1 MRQRRYTDEQLAS
14 AVTTSQS
21 MRQVLTKLGLKP
33 AGGNYEVVKR
43 RIRELNLDTSHLL
56 GKAILRGKSHAYGT
70 RHLDQVLVHRKL
82 ENTYR
87 LRDRLL
93 HEGLKEH
100 RCDRCGGTEWLG
112 GPIPLELHHRD
123 GDRTN
128 NTLANIDLLCPN
140 CHALTDNYRGGKKK
154 V

>member
-1 MRQRRYTDEQLAS
+1 MSQRRYSDEQLVS
-14 AVTTSQS
+14 AVAASRS
-21 MRQVLTKLGLKP
+21 MREVLFKLGLKP
-33 AGGNYEVVKR
+33 AGGNYEVVRKR
-43 RIRELNLDTSHLL
+43 LRELNLDTTHFL
-56 GKAILRGKSHAYGT
+56 GKAFLRGSTHAYGT
-70 RHLDQVLVHRKL
+70 RPLDEVLVHRKL

-93 HEGLKEH
+93 REGVKEH
-100 RCDRCGGTEWLG
+100 RCERCGGAEWLG
-112 GPIPLELHHRD
+112 GLIPLELHHRD

-128 NTLANIDLLCPN
+128 NTLANIELLCPN

>member
-1 MRQRRYTDEQLAS
+1 M
-14 AVTTSQS
+14 TSQS
-21 MRQVLTKLGLKP
+21 MREVLSKLGLKP
-33 AGGNYEVVKR
+33 AGGNYEVVKKH
-43 RIRELNLDTSHLL
+43 IRELNLDTSHFL
-56 GKAILRGKSHAYGT
+56 GKAILRGATHSYGT
-70 RHLDQVLVHRKL
+70 RPLDEVLVHRKL

-93 HEGLKEH
+93 HEGVKER
-100 RCDRCGGTEWLG
+100 RCERCGGTEWLG
-112 GPIPLELHHRD
+112 GLMPLELHHRD

-128 NTLANIDLLCPN
+128 NTLANIELLCPN